1 MEITSD
7 IDRINQILNEYQG
20 DQARIWFF
28 DITHIKLAI
37 RIYTERKDDLLYLV
51 VSGCKYIKGAFSMN
65 SPELFVTKYFDDNI
79 SEILFKIVDN
89 KSNFELIST
98 AGIALAKGLESEFG
112 DSFEN
117 LLKLE
122 S

>member
-1 MEITSD
+1 MEITAD
-7 IDRINQILNEYQG
+7 INRINQILNEYQG
-20 DQARIWFF
+20 DEARIWFF
-28 DITHIKLAI
+28 DITHVKLAI
-37 RIYTERKDDLLYLV
+37 RIYSERKEDLLYLV
-51 VSGCKYIKGAFSMN
+51 ASGCKYIKGSFSMN
-65 SPELFVTKYFDDNI
+65 NPELFVTKYFDDNV
-79 SEILFKIVDN
+79 SETIFKIVDN

-117 LLKLE
+117 LLKLR